1 MVQGKYLR
9 LRLFL
14 MPKLLGKWN
23 VQIFMILFN
32 IILRLKSNSYVKY
45 YDWNLI
51 LSVVF
56 NNLY

>member
-9 LRLFL
+9 LRLCL